1 MCGFAAAFDHLC
13 LLAVGMSAVNH
24 MKTDAKAG
32 ASALLSNEGGV
43 AAPGHNRN
51 ATSAPIDIDI
61 GVQSGD
67 GVTSD
72 PVAESPLSD
81 AGSSGP
87 ATPGKPEGDSDFV
100 ADKIAHLRSLA
111 ASPTGSTGSTGSTGG
126 SATETVQEE
135 VSD

>member
-1 MCGFAAAFDHLC
+1 
-13 LLAVGMSAVNH
+13 

-61 GVQSGD
+61 GAQGGGN

-72 PVAESPLSD
+72 SVAESPLSD

-87 ATPGKPEGDSDFV
+87 ATPGTPEGDM